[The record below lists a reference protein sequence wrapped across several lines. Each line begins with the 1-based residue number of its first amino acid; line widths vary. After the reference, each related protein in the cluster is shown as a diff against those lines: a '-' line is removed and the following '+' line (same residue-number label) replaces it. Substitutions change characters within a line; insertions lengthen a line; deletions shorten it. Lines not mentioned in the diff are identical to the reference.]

1 MWSDIERCF
10 ANLACWQSL
19 LAVRWEVRKGL
30 PCPRFSTG
38 PILWKFNHTL
48 VSGHFQR
55 LSWEA
60 LSDRFPFPACQNSGA
75 CPAAEEKCCQTRYVD
90 LLSGGHLSVF
100 GVMRPYAHQRRTFSR
115 LQPPRCRRTW
125 LPGTPHLPSSL
136 AAASFPNKFKSDFC
150 PFTVPLFIC
159 IFWVHAS
166 MLINQANKIIQ
177 FNPPK
182 LGAQLTS
189 PRPNV
194 FQRSTL
200 QVGTICW
207 IFQKSRY
214 FKAPISKFSGN
225 FGSLVSPRDPI
236 LSLLKMSLVS
246 LQWPANW
253 LHFPHIIFL
262 KTRDYEIE
270 EERFEL
276 DMRIPLSHM
285 RHICIYAEA
294 FK

>member
-1 MWSDIERCF
+1 MLRKPG
-10 ANLACWQSL
+10 L
-19 LAVRWEVRKGL
+19 LAKSARGQVRCEEGTSLTKVQHRAHPLKIQPHPGQWAFSKIVLGGLEWQVSFSCLPEQWSLQRK
-30 PCPRFSTG
+30 
-38 PILWKFNHTL
+38 N
-48 VSGHFQR
+48 
-55 LSWEA
+55 
-60 LSDRFPFPACQNSGA
+60 
-75 CPAAEEKCCQTRYVD
+75 AARP
-90 LLSGGHLSVF
+90 L
-100 GVMRPYAHQRRTFSR
+100 RPYAHQRRTFSR

-136 AAASFPNKFKSDFC
+136 AAASFPNKFKSDFW

-166 MLINQANKIIQ
+166 MLINRANKIIQ

-207 IFQKSRY
+207 LFQKSRY
-214 FKAPISKFSGN
+214 FKAPISKFSGT
-225 FGSLVSPRDPI
+225 FGSLVFPREPI

-253 LHFPHIIFL
+253 LHFPHIISL

-270 EERFEL
+270 EERVEL

-285 RHICIYAEA
+285 RHMQYA
-294 FK
+294 

>member
-1 MWSDIERCF
+1 MTGF
-10 ANLACWQSL
+10 LFL
-19 LAVRWEVRKGL
+19 LARTVE
-30 PCPRFSTG
+30 P
-38 PILWKFNHTL
+38 
-48 VSGHFQR
+48 
-55 LSWEA
+55 
-60 LSDRFPFPACQNSGA
+60 
-75 CPAAEEKCCQTRYVD
+75 AEEKCCQTRYVD

-200 QVGTICW
+200 QVGTIC
-207 IFQKSRY
+207 
-214 FKAPISKFSGN
+214 
-225 FGSLVSPRDPI
+225 
-236 LSLLKMSLVS
+236 
-246 LQWPANW
+246 
-253 LHFPHIIFL
+253 
-262 KTRDYEIE
+262 
-270 EERFEL
+270 
-276 DMRIPLSHM
+276 
-285 RHICIYAEA
+285 
-294 FK
+294 